1 MVISMINSFKQALH
15 TDKVSGLSLE
25 AKEALASLL
34 PALRPLASQYLPE
47 TCNQQ
52 DFEDAEADAIA
63 SGVKYAQ
70 SVLRSKPESKHW
82 SKTEWRRRL
91 YSRFMNAVME
101 SARYLLYPMSIP
113 RPLRF
118 SLKKYSEALSIIR
131 KYVQED
137 HVHSSS
143 LYQVL
148 FYRECNMRKMNE
160 CKDKEC
166 EYGFVE
172 CPILG
177 MDFEDIHRLHLLL
190 SGNRKSLTYY
200 GKLYRKTYR
209 DWIRILESV
218 KTIAASSLL
227 SPDKEVFPD
236 MDRYLVLKQLK
247 EKMASIHPDLFEIYC
262 YALSDVDV
270 NKLNTTHIVQTPRGW
285 LNRDIKDRFDIE
297 SYEFRNLLEEGDRL
311 LNEFR
316 SYEGLPPIQRRFW
329 TKST

>member
-1 MVISMINSFKQALH
+1 MVISKINSFRQALR
-15 TDKVSGLSLE
+15 TDKISGLSLE

-34 PALRPLASQYLPE
+34 PALRPLTSQYLPE

-63 SGVKYAQ
+63 NSVKYAQ
-70 SVLRSKPESKHW
+70 SVLKSKPESKHW

-91 YSRFMNAVME
+91 YSRFQNAVME
-101 SARYLLYPMSIP
+101 SARYLLYPMNIP

-131 KYVQED
+131 KYVQEE
-137 HVHSSS
+137 HIHNSH

-148 FYRECNMRKMNE
+148 FYHGCNLRKINN
-160 CKDKEC
+160 CPTC
-166 EYGFVE
+166 SLGYAE
-172 CPILG
+172 CPILT
-177 MDFEDIHRLHLLL
+177 MDSDDMLKIHELL
-190 SGNRKSLTYY
+190 SGTRKSITYY

-209 DWIRILESV
+209 DWVSILESV
-218 KTIAASSLL
+218 KTLAASSLL

-247 EKMASIHPDLFEIYC
+247 EKMAAVHPNLFEIYC

-270 NKLNTTHIVQTPRGW
+270 NNLNTTYIVQTPRGW
-285 LNRDIKDRFDIE
+285 LNKDIKDRFDIE
-297 SYEFRNLLEEGDRL
+297 SYEFRSLLEEGDKL
-311 LNEFR
+311 LNEYR

-329 TKST
+329 SKSA